1 MNFKTMH
8 RIFAAVV
15 FLISLY
21 TFLST
26 VQPSVSF
33 WDCGEFLAAAR
44 YLQVPHP
51 PGAPFFLILGN
62 VLMSLPFAAN
72 LAYKMNL
79 ISVFSSALSVLFL
92 YLVAVKLINNYKGKK
107 PETMWDAISTY
118 IAAAVGALAFS
129 FSDTFWF
136 NGVEAEVYA
145 FSTLLVAAITYL
157 IILWN
162 ERANEKDSE
171 KYILMIAYLI
181 GLATGVHLMS
191 VLTIVPVVM
200 VIAFRKYV
208 DDEEFLKKS
217 GYIFMAHAGIIL
229 LIALIWWSG
238 ETSQTAPTAEQYQ
251 AFDSKFKMVMFGLSI
266 VYMGILWKKVF
277 SKNSFYMP
285 LIIGGIALFFTYPG
299 VVKYLPSLMSS
310 VAGSD
315 FISEMVFLAALFG
328 ILGYGI
334 YYAVKND
341 KPTLHLIVTSVLFI
355 IIGFTTFAMVIIR
368 ANQDPPMNENSPK
381 NFPELESYLNRDQY
395 GDFPTFKRRFSTE
408 AHQQGIYTNYA
419 SDADFFYRYQMNH
432 MMTRYWFWNFA
443 GREGW
448 AQDDGPDIAPFNAIG
463 NAVGVLLGKMEF
475 GGNVKDSLF
484 AIPLLIGLLGI
495 YFNFKNDW
503 KMASVLMIMFIL
515 MGYLTAFY
523 QNQQEPQPRE
533 RDYFYVGAFFVFA
546 IWISYGVRGL
556 ADLIQ
561 TKVTKESSKKLALG
575 AVLFLAIVFIP
586 VRMIQANYFTHDR
599 SKNWVPWDYSY
610 NLLQSCAP
618 NAVLFT
624 NGDNDTFPLW
634 YLQDVE
640 GVRRDV
646 KIVNLSLLNTEW
658 YIKEMKN
665 YDPYNVGTVRI
676 RMSDPQIDMLR
687 PIQWNPTRLSIA
699 TPKAQTGTGY
709 SEIIKK
715 YSIDDSTTLKAGTI
729 SWTMSNTLTFGNV
742 KAVRV
747 QDLMVK
753 EIVESNN
760 WQRPIYF
767 AVTCSDDSRIG
778 LGDYLKMEGMAYRLV
793 PEKRQKGIQFIN
805 EDVLNEE
812 LIGAKK
818 ISKDYQL
825 GFLFRGL
832 NDPSIFFDDNQRRM
846 IQNYRNAFIQLSVY
860 DLNVGK
866 KKEVVTVLDEMESKL
881 PYKLLGI
888 DNGLLFEI
896 AHLYK
901 EAGAEDRYKS
911 LSADIEENALAEIKE
926 NPGDVQS
933 YYNPYRILLETYDN
947 LHEYEKALGIWEDLK
962 TLYPNDPSIDAGIN
976 RYKKL
981 LGQKD
986 SLPQ

>member
-1 MNFKTMH
+1 MNLKLMH

-15 FLISLY
+15 FLISLF
-21 TFLST
+21 TFFST

-62 VLMSLPFAAN
+62 VFMKLPFVAD
-72 LAYKMNL
+72 LGYKMNL
-79 ISVFSSALSVLFL
+79 ISVLSSALAVLFL

-107 PETMWDAISTY
+107 PETLWDALGTY
-118 IAAAVGALAFS
+118 IAAGVGALAFS

-136 NGVEAEVYA
+136 NGVESEVYA
-145 FSTLLVAAITYL
+145 FSTFLVAAITYL
-157 IILWN
+157 IIRWN
-162 ERANEKDSE
+162 ERADSKDSE

-200 VIAFRKYV
+200 VIAYRKYV
-208 DDEEFLKKS
+208 DDEEFLKNS
-217 GYIFMAHAGIIL
+217 GYLFMAHAGIIL
-229 LIALIWWSG
+229 LIAVIWWAG
-238 ETSQTAPTAEQYQ
+238 VTSKAAPSPEQYQ
-251 AFDSKFKMVMFGLSI
+251 AFDSKFKMVMFGISI
-266 VYMGILWKKVF
+266 VIMGIFWKKVF
-277 SKNSFYMP
+277 NKNSIYMP
-285 LIIGGIALFFTYPG
+285 LIIGGVALFFTYPG
-299 VVKYLPSLMSS
+299 VVKFLPALMTS

-315 FISEMVFLAALFG
+315 FTADMIFLIVLLG
-328 ILGYGI
+328 ILVYGM

-341 KPTLHLIVTSVLFI
+341 KPTLHLVVTSVLFI

-368 ANQDPPMNENSPK
+368 ANQDPPMNENSPRT
-381 NFPELESYLNRDQY
+381 FPQLESYLNREQY

-408 AHQQGIYTNYA
+408 AHQQGIYTNYS
-419 SDADFFYRYQMNH
+419 SDLDFFYRYQMNH
-432 MMTRYWFWNFA
+432 MMTRYLLWNFA

-448 AQDDGPDIAPFNAIG
+448 AQDDGADIAPFNEVG
-463 NAVGVLLGKMEF
+463 NIVGVLFGHLHF

-484 AIPLLIGLLGI
+484 AIPFLIGLLGI

-523 QNQQEPQPRE
+523 QNQQQPQPRE
-533 RDYFYVGAFFVFA
+533 RDYFYVGAFFVYA
-546 IWISYGVRGL
+546 IWIAYGIRGL
-556 ADLIQ
+556 VDLVQ
-561 TKVTKESSKKLALG
+561 TKITKESTKKVALG
-575 AVLFLAIVFIP
+575 LVLLLAIVFIP
-586 VRMIQANYFTHDR
+586 IRMIQANYFTHDR

-610 NLLQSCAP
+610 NILQSCAP

-658 YIKEMKN
+658 YIKELKN
-665 YDPYNVGTVRI
+665 SDPYNVGTVRI
-676 RMSDPQIDMLR
+676 RMSDAQIDRLR
-687 PIQWNPTRLSIA
+687 PIQWNPTKISIP
-699 TPKAQTGTGY
+699 TPKPKEDKGY
-709 SEIIKK
+709 SEIVKK
-715 YSIDDSTTLKAGTI
+715 YSIDDTTTLSSGII
-729 SWTMSNTLTFGNV
+729 SWTMPNSLTYGNV

-747 QDLMVK
+747 QDLMVR
-753 EIVESNN
+753 EIVEANN

-778 LGDYLKMEGMAYRLV
+778 LGNYLKMEGMAYRLV
-793 PEKRQKGIQFIN
+793 PEKRERGTQFIN
-805 EDVLNEE
+805 EEILQEE
-812 LIGAKK
+812 LVGTKK
-818 ISKDYQL
+818 ISKDYL
-825 GFLFRGL
+825 PGFKFRGL
-832 NDPSIFFDDNQRRM
+832 NNPDIFFDDNHKRM
-846 IQNYRNAFIQLSVY
+846 IQNYRNAFIQLAIY
-860 DLNVGK
+860 NLDKGK
-866 KKEVVTVLDEMESKL
+866 NQDVVKVLDEMEYKL

-896 AHLYK
+896 ANLYK
-901 EAGAEDRYKS
+901 EAGAEDRYKT
-911 LSADIEENALAEIKE
+911 LAIDVEKNALTEIE
-926 NPGDVQS
+926 RDPDNVQS

-947 LHEYEKALGIWEDLK
+947 LHEYDKALALWQDLK
-962 TLYPNDPSIDAGIN
+962 KLYPNDPSIDANI
-976 RYKKL
+976 RKYQRL
-981 LGQKD
+981 VEQKD
-986 SLPQ
+986 SLP

>member
-15 FLISLY
+15 FLISLFIFY
-21 TFLST
+21 ST

-33 WDCGEFLAAAR
+33 WDCGEFLAAAH
-44 YLQVPHP
+44 YLQIPHP

-62 VLMSLPFAAN
+62 LFMKLPFAAN
-72 LAYKMNL
+72 LGFKMNL
-79 ISVFSSALSVLFL
+79 ISVFSSAIAVLFL

-107 PETMWDAISTY
+107 PETTWDAISTY
-118 IAAAVGALAFS
+118 VAAAVGALAFS
-129 FSDTFWF
+129 LSDTFWF

-145 FSTLLVAAITYL
+145 FSTMLVAAITYL
-157 IILWN
+157 IIRWH
-162 ERANEKDSE
+162 ERADAKDNE
-171 KYILMIAYLI
+171 KYIIMIAYLI

-208 DDEEFLKKS
+208 DDDEFLKNS
-217 GYIFMAHAGIIL
+217 GYLLMAHVGIIL
-229 LIALIWWSG
+229 LIALIWWAG

-251 AFDSKFKMVMFGLSI
+251 AFDSKFKMVLFGISI
-266 VYMGILWKKVF
+266 VIMGIMWKKVF
-277 SKNSFYMP
+277 NKNSIYMP
-285 LIIGGIALFFTYPG
+285 LIIGGIALFLTYPG
-299 VVKYLPSLMSS
+299 VVKFLPSLMTA

-315 FISEMVFLAALFG
+315 FLSEILFLVALFG

-341 KPTLHLIVTSVLFI
+341 KPTLHLAVTSLLFI

-368 ANQDPPMNENSPK
+368 ANQNPPMNENSPK

-408 AHQQGIYTNYA
+408 PHQQGIYTNYS
-419 SDADFFYRYQMNH
+419 SDLDFFYRYQMNH
-432 MMTRYWFWNFA
+432 MMTRYLLWNFA

-448 AQDDGPDIAPFNAIG
+448 AQDDGADIAPFNAIG
-463 NAVGVLLGKMEF
+463 NAIGVLLGKMRF
-475 GGNVKDSLF
+475 AGDVKDSLF
-484 AIPLLIGLLGI
+484 AIPFLIGLLGI
-495 YFNFKNDW
+495 YFNFKKDW
-503 KMASVLMIMFIL
+503 KMASVLMVMFIL

-533 RDYFYVGAFFVFA
+533 RDYFYVGAFFVYA
-546 IWISYGVRGL
+546 IWIAYGVRGL
-556 ADLIQ
+556 IDLIQ
-561 TKVTKESSKKLALG
+561 TKVTKESSKNMAIG
-575 AVLFLAIVFIP
+575 AVLLLAILLIP
-586 VRMIQANYFTHDR
+586 GRMMQANYFTHDR

-618 NAVLFT
+618 HSVLFT

-646 KIVNLSLLNTEW
+646 KIVNLSLLNTQW
-658 YIKEMKN
+658 YIKELKN
-665 YDPYNVGTVRI
+665 EDPYNVGTVRI
-676 RMSDPQIDMLR
+676 RMSDAQINMLR
-687 PIQWNPTRLSIA
+687 PIQWNPTKLSIA
-699 TPKAQTGTGY
+699 TPKPQKQTGY
-709 SEIIKK
+709 SEIVKK
-715 YSIDDSTTLKAGTI
+715 YSIDDTTTLSSGTI
-729 SWTMSNTLTFGNV
+729 SWTMPNTLTFGNV

-747 QDLMVK
+747 QDLMVR
-753 EIVESNN
+753 EIVEANN

-767 AVTCSDDSRIG
+767 AVTCSNDSRIG

-793 PEKRQKGIQFIN
+793 PEKRNRGAQFVN

-812 LIGAKK
+812 LIGTKK
-818 ISKDYQL
+818 ISKTYQL
-825 GFLFRGL
+825 GFQFRGL
-832 NDPSIFFDDNQRRM
+832 NDPSIFFDDNQKRM
-846 IQNYRNAFIQLSVY
+846 VQNYRNAFIQLAIY
-860 DLNVGK
+860 DLNMGK

-896 AHLYK
+896 ANLYK
-901 EAGAEDRYKS
+901 EAGADDRYKAIS
-911 LSADIEENALAEIKE
+911 IDVEKNALAEIKQ
-926 NPGDVQS
+926 NPGNVES

-947 LHEYEKALGIWEDLK
+947 LHEYEKALGLWEDLK
-962 TLYPNDPSIDAGIN
+962 KIYPNDPSIDAGIQRN
-976 RYKKL
+976 KKL
-981 LGQKD
+981 IEQKD
-986 SLPQ
+986 SIPK